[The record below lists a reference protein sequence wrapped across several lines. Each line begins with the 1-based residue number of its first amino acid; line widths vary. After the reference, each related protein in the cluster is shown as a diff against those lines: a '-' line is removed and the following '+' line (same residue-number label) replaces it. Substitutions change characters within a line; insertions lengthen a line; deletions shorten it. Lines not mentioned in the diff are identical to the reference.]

1 MSAVVY
7 TDIGDKMFEV
17 FLFIKFSA
25 TNKKNKKETQCFLTC
40 KKTCCMTLTSFL
52 SKNHFPVKFLTLS
65 LVLILILVNHRK
77 HMRQLGRIS
86 NTNR

>member
-1 MSAVVY
+1 
-7 TDIGDKMFEV
+7 MFFDVQENV
-17 FLFIKFSA
+17 LYDFDEFPF
-25 TNKKNKKETQCFLTC
+25 
-40 KKTCCMTLTSFL
+40 
-52 SKNHFPVKFLTLS
+52 KNHFPVKFLTLS